1 MKRKERIE
9 SLEQFLKEE
18 QRFEKLY
25 ERLKAEIEIELAI
38 DPDLK
43 TNIFLN
49 DLRQTKEKQGASFRN
64 SKKKNKSRELDEFI
78 NAFKQDLVYG
88 KFLAEKF
95 PEL

>member
-9 SLEQFLKEE
+9 SLAQFLKEE

-25 ERLKAEIEIELAI
+25 ERLIAEIEIELAI

-49 DLRQTKEKQGASFRN
+49 DLRQTKEKQGSSFRN
-64 SKKKNKSRELDEFI
+64 SKKKNKSRELDEFV
-78 NAFKQDLVYG
+78 NAFKQDLVSG

>member
-9 SLEQFLKEE
+9 SLGQFLIEE

-25 ERLKAEIEIELAI
+25 ARLLAEIEIELAI
-38 DPDLK
+38 DPYLK

-64 SKKKNKSRELDEFI
+64 SKKKDKSRELDEFV

-88 KFLAEKF
+88 NFLAEKF
-95 PEL
+95 PDL